1 LCHSTSISKGD
12 WFNNKGFRAELITA
26 ADISGGSKP
35 WQKASPQPESPSL
48 VFISTSVAERLF
60 TQPWEKAKGTSN
72 SDFIIDRSNSKTTGQ
87 TKTQENSTIELLN
100 CAIAL
105 NKVIKKEKNEMN
117 HELKMA
123 LLNWLSDYW
132 VSMFCSFFV

>member
-1 LCHSTSISKGD
+1 MSHSAISIALIPEMTDPFLPKSLVALYILCHSTSISKGD
-12 WFNNKGFRAELITA
+12 WFNNKGFRAELITV

-72 SDFIIDRSNSKTTGQ
+72 SDFIIWIIIS
-87 TKTQENSTIELLN
+87 
-100 CAIAL
+100 
-105 NKVIKKEKNEMN
+105 VIFSYFYS
-117 HELKMA
+117 L
-123 LLNWLSDYW
+123 
-132 VSMFCSFFV
+132 FFK